1 MDLSAASAF
10 WARDHCRGV
19 AQTRNGPAIF
29 VDQHF
34 SDAEA
39 GWAVHPF
46 CSRSSRA

>member
-10 WARDHCRGV
+10 WARDHIRGV
-19 AQTRNGPAIF
+19 TQTPDGSPIF

-46 CSRSSRA
+46 WFSNPA